1 MSAANPFDNDA
12 SMADM
17 TRRHTPAMPAPSAA
31 APESM
36 DWATVSLP
44 KTWPDITPWWQPA
57 MARKLFSKFR
67 GKQRSRVELPQNLP
81 GAQCLP
87 KYLLQ
92 EFHNLPNGNYSH
104 RVTRGYVRGFERAML
119 GHMRRG
125 RAQVAAS
132 LRKAERAVD
141 IGCGAGYLAAA
152 LHQAGVDEVWALEPS
167 PYLLS
172 LAARQHSGIHWRQ
185 GVAEDSG
192 LPDGYFDAVG
202 ISFVLHEIPPHYLRG
217 FCAELRR
224 ITRPGARLA
233 LLEPSPLQ
241 WRESAGTLF
250 RRHGWRGVYFWWMAR
265 RVFEPFADAWHK
277 LDFPALLAEHGFVVT
292 RDDVGCPF
300 RFLVAERIDEVSQ
313 INSTGKQA

>member
-1 MSAANPFDNDA
+1 MSTANPFGDEA
-12 SMADM
+12 PMPSMPE
-17 TRRHTPAMPAPSAA
+17 RHPSAPQAPSAA
-31 APESM
+31 AADSSM
-36 DWATVSLP
+36 DWAAVSLP
-44 KTWPDITPWWQPA
+44 DAWPDATPWWRPA
-57 MARKLFSKFR
+57 MARKLLRKFT
-67 GKQRSRVELPQNLP
+67 GKQRSRVELPEALP
-81 GAQCLP
+81 GAQRIP
-87 KYLLQ
+87 RYLLQ

-119 GHMRRG
+119 GHMRQG
-125 RAQVAAS
+125 RAQVADS
-132 LRKAERAVD
+132 LRDAARAVD

-152 LHQAGVDEVWALEPS
+152 MRQAGVADVWALEPS

-172 LAARQHSGIHWRQ
+172 LAARQHSGIQWRQ

-233 LLEPSPLQ
+233 LLEPSPSQ
-241 WRESAGTLF
+241 WREGAWTLF
-250 RRHGWRGVYFWWMAR
+250 RRHGWRGVYFRWMAR

-277 LDFPALLAEHGFVVT
+277 LDFPALLGEHGFVVT
-292 RDDVGCPF
+292 RDDIGCPF
-300 RFLVAERIDEVSQ
+300 RFLVAERTGDLP
-313 INSTGKQA
+313 NPTTGKQA

>member
-1 MSAANPFDNDA
+1 MSVANPFDESPA
-12 SMADM
+12 LAEAPK
-17 TRRHTPAMPAPSAA
+17 RHAA
-31 APESM
+31 ADAAT
-36 DWATVSLP
+36 DWANVALP
-44 KTWPDITPWWQPA
+44 EAWPDATSWWRPA
-57 MARKLFSKFR
+57 MARKVLDKFL
-67 GKQRSRVELPQNLP
+67 GKQRSRVELPEDLP
-81 GAQCLP
+81 GAQRIP

-125 RAQVAAS
+125 RMQVAES
-132 LRKAERAVD
+132 LRGSARAVD

-152 LHQAGVDEVWALEPS
+152 MRQAGIAEVWALEPS

-172 LAARQHSGIHWRQ
+172 HAARRHTGIHWRQ

-192 LPDGYFDAVG
+192 LPDRYFDAVG
-202 ISFVLHEIPPHYLRG
+202 VSFVLHEIPPHYLRG
-217 FCAELRR
+217 FCAELQR

-233 LLEPSPLQ
+233 VLEPSPSQ
-241 WRESAGTLF
+241 WREDAWSLF
-250 RRHGWRGVYFWWMAR
+250 RRYGWRGVYFRWMAR

-292 RDDVGCPF
+292 QDDIGCPF
-300 RFLVAERIDEVSQ
+300 RFFVAERVGDVSHHS
-313 INSTGKQA
+313 IKGKHA